1 MKLIPGEGNFEDVSA
16 RASGSVTPASGI
28 EPGPLVKKARAKAGE
43 THKTA
48 LKRSYK
54 RRSAAQAISYLDGEG
69 DIEMT
74 DE

>member
-1 MKLIPGEGNFEDVSA
+1 MLILGEGNFEDVSA
-16 RASGSVTPASGI
+16 RASGTATPASGA
-28 EPGPLVKKARAKAGE
+28 ESGPLIKKTKERSGE

-54 RRSAAQAISYLDGEG
+54 RRSAAQAISYLDGDG

-74 DE
+74 DA